1 MGGVHDGG
9 GGVPDAVTQ
18 LLGFGDGA
26 VAVEA
31 QLLGPGVEVLSD
43 EHQLQ
48 PGFVADEV
56 LAGQVA
62 QPGVFGGADAVLE
75 SPWSWWRLGLVDSNH
90 GVVGLLGSVERCFEL
105 CWRDVVEV
113 AVQSFAVVLMWVIVS
128 RGEVM
133 RLPR

>member
-62 QPGVFGGADAVLE
+62 QPGVFGGTDAVLDM
-75 SPWSWWRLGLVDSNH
+75 SPVRCRNSSAAISVSAWS
-90 GVVGLLGSVERCFEL
+90 
-105 CWRDVVEV
+105 
-113 AVQSFAVVLMWVIVS
+113 
-128 RGEVM
+128 VM
-133 RLPR
+133 NI